1 MIPVIF
7 SIIFLNV
14 KSLQQFE
21 VSFEEASVFKYIGFA
36 IISFSF
42 ILFLKTNLDLQEV
55 DKMFDTLQKRD
66 ALTSPRL
73 PGIEDYNNEKFVEFL
88 NSLSSDYIGVYFN
101 EKLLVFNKK
110 EEVFSNPLK
119 LDNLK
124 NVMPF
129 NISVK
134 IDSTNKRTQVMDKG
148 TEHTQGLVSDC
159 TFISSDS
166 VSVISDIIS

>member
-1 MIPVIF
+1 MIPIIF
-7 SIIFLNV
+7 SIIFLNI
-14 KSLQQFE
+14 KSLQQLG
-21 VSFEEASVFKYIGFA
+21 VSLEETSIFKLIGFT
-36 IISFSF
+36 IISLSF
-42 ILFLKTNLDLQEV
+42 ILFLKTNLNLQEV

-66 ALTSPRL
+66 ASTSPRL

-88 NSLSSDYIGVYFN
+88 NSLPCDYIGVYFN

-110 EEVFSNPLK
+110 EGVFSNPLI

-134 IDSTNKRTQVMDKG
+134 IDSTNKLTQVMDKS
-148 TEHTQGLVSDC
+148 TEHTQGLVNDW

-166 VSVISDIIS
+166 VSAISDIIS